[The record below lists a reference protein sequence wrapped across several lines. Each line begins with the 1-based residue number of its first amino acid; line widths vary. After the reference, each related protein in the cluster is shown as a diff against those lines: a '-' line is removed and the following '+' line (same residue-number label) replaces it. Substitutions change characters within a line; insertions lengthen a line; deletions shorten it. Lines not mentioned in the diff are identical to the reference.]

1 MRQGKPKPNPNDE
14 TTNGVKRKTWKELAQ
29 EVAALNAAQHSG
41 HFDDGDD
48 HEDDSEEE
56 EFD

>member
-1 MRQGKPKPNPNDE
+1 MRQGKANPNPKDE
-14 TTNGVKRKTWKELAQ
+14 TTTTTGRKRKTWKELAQ

-41 HFDDGDD
+41 HFDD
-48 HEDDSEEE
+48 EEDSEEE

>member
-1 MRQGKPKPNPNDE
+1 MRQGKANPKDE
-14 TTNGVKRKTWKELAQ
+14 TNTVRKRKTWKELAQ
-29 EVAALNAAQHSG
+29 EVAALNAAQHGG

-48 HEDDSEEE
+48 PDDDHGDE

>member
-1 MRQGKPKPNPNDE
+1 MRQGKANPNPKDE
-14 TTNGVKRKTWKELAQ
+14 TTTGRKRKTWKELAQ

-41 HFDDGDD
+41 HFDD
-48 HEDDSEEE
+48 EDDSEEE